1 MLIIISF
8 LVFAL
13 LGGYII
19 LRASGTII
27 FIGFLLG
34 LAVIHFGIWKKHGL
48 VIILGVVM
56 MILSFLI
63 PGIMFINYFL
73 AYLKLQ

>member
-1 MLIIISF
+1 MKLLIIISF

-19 LRASGTII
+19 LRASGTLI

-34 LAVIHFGIWKKHGL
+34 LAVIHVGIWKKNGL
-48 VIILGVVM
+48 VIILGVLM
-56 MILSFLI
+56 MILSFLL
-63 PGIMFINYFL
+63 PSFMFLNW
-73 AYLKLQ
+73 